1 MANAIVSYKD
11 KYDRARNALRNFK
24 EASKAPM
31 KAVLVSGGGVVGGV
45 LAGAINAK
53 MPTVGPVPVTPVVG
67 GILCLGSWVNAEED
81 WSHPLNTLGST
92 MVGVWL
98 AGETY
103 AAIKAPA
110 H

>member
-1 MANAIVSYKD
+1 MSQQIVSYKQ
-11 KYDRARNALRNFK
+11 KYENARTALRNFK
-24 EASKAPM
+24 EASKAPL
-31 KAVLVSGGGVVGGV
+31 KAVLVTGGGVVGGV

-53 MPTVGPVPVTPVVG
+53 MPTVGPVPLTPAVG
-67 GILCLGSWVNAEED
+67 GVFCLGSWVMAEEE

-103 AAIKAPA
+103 AAIKKPS
-110 H
+110 